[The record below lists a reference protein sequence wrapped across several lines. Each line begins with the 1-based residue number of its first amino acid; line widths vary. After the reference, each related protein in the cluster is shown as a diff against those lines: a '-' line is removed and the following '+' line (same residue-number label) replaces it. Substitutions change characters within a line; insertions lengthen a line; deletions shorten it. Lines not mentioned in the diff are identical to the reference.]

1 MRPAQ
6 AHFRRMVAEPRLEPP
21 ATLGVVGGGQ
31 LGMYFVLAAK
41 AMGYR
46 TIVLEPDPRSPA
58 AAVADRH
65 LCAPYDD
72 ESALAVFADACDA
85 VTVEFENPPPKA
97 LAWLGRHVLLR
108 PAAEAVSIARDRW
121 TEKQF
126 LMEAGVPIAPCVV
139 IDDEP
144 MTSDVGFPALL
155 KTAELGYD
163 GKGQIR
169 VHDEAELRAAWR
181 ALGGVRCV
189 LERVLPLEYEVSV
202 IIARSRDGVMQPFA
216 VTENRHVSGILDLSV
231 APVDAPIARDALRLA
246 RTVVERLQY
255 VGVAGVEMFVVDG
268 ALVVNEI
275 APRPHNSGHWTLDA
289 ANTSQFDQQVRA
301 LCGVPLVKPSMTAPA
316 TAMVNLLGERWEHGE
331 PDWTAMTADSRTELH
346 LYGKHEARPGRKMGH
361 LTVGADTRDE
371 AIELALELR
380 ERGTRR

>member
-1 MRPAQ
+1 MA
-6 AHFRRMVAEPRLEPP
+6 ADIRLEPP

-31 LGMYFVLAAK
+31 LGMYFVRAAK

-58 AAVADRH
+58 AVVADRH
-65 LCAPYDD
+65 LCVPYDD

-85 VTVEFENPPPKA
+85 VTVEFENPPPEA
-97 LAWLGRHVLLR
+97 LAWLSQHVLLR
-108 PAAEAVSIARDRW
+108 PSAEAVAIARDRGA
-121 TEKQF
+121 EKRF
-126 LMEAGVPIAPCVV
+126 LQDAGVPIAPCVV
-139 IDDEP
+139 FDEEP
-144 MTSDVGFPALL
+144 VTSDVGFPALL

-181 ALGGVRCV
+181 VLGGVRCV

-202 IIARSRDGVMQPFA
+202 IIARSHDGVTQPFA

-231 APVDAPIARDALRLA
+231 APVDGPIAQDALRLA
-246 RTVVERLQY
+246 RTVVEQLGY

-268 ALVVNEI
+268 SLVVNEI

-301 LCGVPLVKPSMTAPA
+301 LCSMPLVEPTMTAPA
-316 TAMVNLLGERWEHGE
+316 TAMVNLLGDRWALGE
-331 PDWTAMTADSRTELH
+331 PDWSAMTADTRARLH

-371 AIELALELR
+371 AIALALELR
-380 ERGTRR
+380 ERGTKYL